1 MINKFSCHNFRNIQA
16 EDLEFEKINILIGPN
31 NSGKSNFIK
40 ALTFFSEMLRT
51 GKEDNLKSAFLNT
64 ISRNG
69 WDHMRNKQVSDSEA
83 INFSWE
89 INLNGQPVRYQF
101 SFNIQMSSI
110 ISGVMM
116 IKSEKGVFLRLS
128 EKAKR
133 IEDWH
138 LM

>member
-89 INLNGQPVRYQF
+89 INLNGKPVRYQF
-101 SFNIQMSSI
+101 SFNVS
-110 ISGVMM
+110 
-116 IKSEKGVFLRLS
+116 
-128 EKAKR
+128 
-133 IEDWH
+133 
-138 LM
+138 